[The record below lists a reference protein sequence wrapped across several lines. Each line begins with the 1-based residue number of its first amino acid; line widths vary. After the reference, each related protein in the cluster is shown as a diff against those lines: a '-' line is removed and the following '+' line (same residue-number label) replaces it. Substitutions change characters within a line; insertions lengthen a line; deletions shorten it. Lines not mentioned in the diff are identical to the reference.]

1 MSNRESREV
10 HRPIENPSP
19 LLPPRH
25 TARRASSEEG
35 TAASAADIRRPA
47 FSLVSGRE
55 CLGSNGWV
63 GRFYIVQEVEL
74 IAHKGHKPTM
84 VTSTLPSRILGTL
97 QHRHQG
103 TDFSVTQLDWYPM
116 EKLCLVFFFFG
127 RQGFTLFLPNYL
139 AWTFCGLV
147 PWYLLP

>member
-47 FSLVSGRE
+47 SSLVSGRGFS
-55 CLGSNGWV
+55 GSDGWV
-63 GRFYIVQEVEL
+63 GRFYVVQEVEL

-116 EKLCLVFFFFG
+116 EKLCLVFFSLAVKVLLYFF
-127 RQGFTLFLPNYL
+127 PII
-139 AWTFCGLV
+139 
-147 PWYLLP
+147 LLGHSVV